1 MIDQFHDDNLP
12 LDPQYR
18 FVVLRTGFS
27 DRHPGGEQERV
38 FWNNLDSG
46 ILTSL
51 GVFGNLH
58 STWAWVS
65 ASCRIVQES
74 TYH

>member
-1 MIDQFHDDNLP
+1 
-12 LDPQYR
+12 
-18 FVVLRTGFS
+18 
-27 DRHPGGEQERV
+27 V